1 MDVFFFIYNSIKE
14 RRYGMDILS
23 IINSKELADIP
34 ILYILRVIHVIQKN
48 EKSCKFCE
56 ELSKNYERIKE

>member
-1 MDVFFFIYNSIKE
+1 
-14 RRYGMDILS
+14 MDILS